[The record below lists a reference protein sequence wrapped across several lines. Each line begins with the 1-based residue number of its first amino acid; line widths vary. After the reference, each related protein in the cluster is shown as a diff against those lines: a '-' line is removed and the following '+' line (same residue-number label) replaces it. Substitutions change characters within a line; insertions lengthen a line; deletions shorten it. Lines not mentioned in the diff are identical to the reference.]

1 VAQQHLRQVL
11 GDLGALVM
19 GGEAYVAFKPGLID
33 DVNAVT
39 DGGTRP
45 FLQSFMDRFVEL
57 AARLRN
63 VETSSRAA

>member
-1 VAQQHLRQVL
+1 
-11 GDLGALVM
+11 M

-39 DGGTRP
+39 DGGPRQ
-45 FLQSFMDRFVEL
+45 FLQSFMDRFAEL